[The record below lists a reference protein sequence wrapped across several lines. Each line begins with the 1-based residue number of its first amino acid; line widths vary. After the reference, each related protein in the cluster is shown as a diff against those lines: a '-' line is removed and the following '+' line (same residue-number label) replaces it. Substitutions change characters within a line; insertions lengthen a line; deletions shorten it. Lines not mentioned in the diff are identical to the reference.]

1 MEIKAEEISQI
12 IKDQIKGFDAQVDL
26 SETGVVLSA
35 GDGIARVYGLEKVKA
50 LELVEFP
57 GGIMGLGLNLEE
69 DNVGV
74 AILGDD
80 KVIKEGDVVKRT
92 DRIASVPVGEALLGR
107 VVTTTGEPID
117 GKGPITS
124 DTFMNMEVLA
134 PGVIARKGVHEPCY
148 TGSKAI
154 DAMTPVGRGQ
164 RELVIG
170 DRQIGKTAVCVDAII
185 AQRETDVHCV
195 YVAIGQK
202 KSTVALVVEALRKNN
217 AMEYT

>member
-12 IKDQIKGFDAQVDL
+12 IKDQIKGFDAEVDL

-50 LELVEFP
+50 MELVEFP
-57 GGIMGLGLNLEE
+57 GGILGLALNLEA

-107 VVTTTGEPID
+107 VVTTTGEPVD
-117 GKGPITS
+117 GKGPINT
-124 DTFMNMEVLA
+124 DTFMNMELVA

-148 TGSKAI
+148 TGAKAV
-154 DAMTPVGRGQ
+154 DGMTPVGRGQ
-164 RELVIG
+164 RELIIV
-170 DRQIGKTAVCVDAII
+170 DRQIG
-185 AQRETDVHCV
+185 
-195 YVAIGQK
+195 
-202 KSTVALVVEALRKNN
+202 
-217 AMEYT
+217 